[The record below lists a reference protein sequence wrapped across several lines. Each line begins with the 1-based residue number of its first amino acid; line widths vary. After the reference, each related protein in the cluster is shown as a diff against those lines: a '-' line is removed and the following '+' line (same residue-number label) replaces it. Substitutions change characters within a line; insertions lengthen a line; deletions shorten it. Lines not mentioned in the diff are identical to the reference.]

1 MQAIGINSNLASLK
15 NNLVGRVKFLPSSVV
30 THLSDQGE
38 SGNSPISLPIDL
50 RRTAMTRFKILGAA
64 AILSLMFATPVFAQ
78 AAIQE
83 PGMFAFYYPNNDV
96 LNGGGPTPAAGMDAR
111 TLMQF
116 NSRDA
121 YGVMGSSA
129 NAASRARR

>member
-1 MQAIGINSNLASLK
+1 
-15 NNLVGRVKFLPSSVV
+15 
-30 THLSDQGE
+30 
-38 SGNSPISLPIDL
+38 
-50 RRTAMTRFKILGAA
+50 MTRFKIFGAA

-83 PGMFAFYYPNNDV
+83 PGAFAFSYPNNDV
-96 LNGGGPTPAAGMDAR
+96 LNGGRPTPAAGMDAR

-121 YGVMGSSA
+121 YAATDSSA
-129 NAASRARR
+129 NGASCARSYDPSSRTFLGYHGRRHECE

>member
-1 MQAIGINSNLASLK
+1 
-15 NNLVGRVKFLPSSVV
+15 
-30 THLSDQGE
+30 
-38 SGNSPISLPIDL
+38 
-50 RRTAMTRFKILGAA
+50 MTRFKILGAA

-96 LNGGGPTPAAGMDAR
+96 LNGGRPTRAAGMDAR

-121 YGVMGSSA
+121 YGAMGSSA

>member
-1 MQAIGINSNLASLK
+1 MA
-15 NNLVGRVKFLPSSVV
+15 
-30 THLSDQGE
+30 
-38 SGNSPISLPIDL
+38 
-50 RRTAMTRFKILGAA
+50 RFNILGAA

-96 LNGGGPTPAAGMDAR
+96 LNGGRPTPAAGMDAR

-116 NSRDA
+116 NRRDA
-121 YGVMGSSA
+121 YGATGSSA
-129 NAASRARR
+129 NRASRAQR